1 MARQTCGDGKCGELR
16 GWNSPGFTG
25 HAVRK
30 DPESAEIA
38 MILRGVPEHRTGGTM
53 VKLYFRYQM

>member
-1 MARQTCGDGKCGELR
+1 MARQACGDGKCGELR

-38 MILRGVPEHRTGGTM
+38 MIRREFLNTGQAE
-53 VKLYFRYQM
+53 RW

>member
-16 GWNSPGFTG
+16 ERNSPGFTG
-25 HAVRK
+25 HTVRK

-38 MILRGVPEHRTGGTM
+38 MILRGVPEHKTGGTI
-53 VKLYFRYQM
+53 VISCFRYYM